1 MTIKSLLPEKTVERL
16 SKYRRI
22 LLSQVYNEREFIYSH
37 ELARFLHLTSVQV
50 RRDLMLMGYSGNPSK
65 GYHVTSLITAINEI
79 IDPPETQYAAVVG
92 MGNLGNAIAK
102 YLKNKRE
109 LIRIVAT
116 FDVKEELL
124 GKCLPGINCYH
135 FDEMPKIIK
144 ELKITIGIITVPP
157 LAANTVK
164 ENLIKSGISG
174 ILNFTATSMLV
185 PDNVYLEEYD
195 IITSLEKIVYFT
207 KHL

>member
-1 MTIKSLLPEKTVERL
+1 MSKSLLPEKTVERL
-16 SKYRRI
+16 SRYRRI
-22 LLSQVYNEREFIYSH
+22 LLTHVYNEKEFIYSH
-37 ELARFLHLTSVQV
+37 ELAHFLHLTSVQV
-50 RRDLMLMGYSGNPSK
+50 RRDLMLMGYTGNPSK
-65 GYHVTSLITAINEI
+65 GYHVTSLITAINDI
-79 IDPPETQYAAVVG
+79 IDPSHTQYAAVIG

-135 FDEMPKIIK
+135 FDDLQKIIK
-144 ELKITIGIITVPP
+144 DLNITIGIITVPP
-157 LAANTVK
+157 QTANEVK
-164 ENLIKSGISG
+164 EKLIESGILG

-185 PDNVYLEEYD
+185 PDNIFLEEYD
-195 IITSLEKIVYFT
+195 IITSLEKIAYFT